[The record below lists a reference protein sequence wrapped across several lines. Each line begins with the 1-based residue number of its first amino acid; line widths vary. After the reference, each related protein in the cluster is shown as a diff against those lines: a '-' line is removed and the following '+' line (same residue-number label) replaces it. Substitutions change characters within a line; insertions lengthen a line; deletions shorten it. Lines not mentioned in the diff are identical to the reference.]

1 MLSVA
6 VHKDIGEY
14 TEKVVGKLSAR
25 TLACT
30 AGGFASS
37 VATAAAL
44 NLALGVPVDAAALPV
59 MAASMPFWLMGFWR
73 PKGLTAERYLAMLA
87 RHALSDGVL
96 VYSTGSRPW
105 EAAGGNRVPAGG
117 PQGAQEEQEE
127 GGREAWPERVGG
139 GKAPPGGNPSSAA
152 SPSRSASSRGGWR
165 RRGGCAARPGT
176 SIPP

>member
-30 AGGFASS
+30 AGGLASS
-37 VATAAAL
+37 VACAALL

-59 MAASMPFWLMGFWR
+59 MAASMPVLAHGVLAARRGFPR
-73 PKGLTAERYLAMLA
+73 RGFAVLVA

-96 VYSTGSRPW
+96 LYSTGSAPARL
-105 EAAGGNRVPAGG
+105 AGGVACARADRRARRASRRKGAERH
-117 PQGAQEEQEE
+117 GAQAQ
-127 GGREAWPERVGG
+127 G
-139 GKAPPGGNPSSAA
+139 
-152 SPSRSASSRGGWR
+152 
-165 RRGGCAARPGT
+165 
-176 SIPP
+176 

>member
-30 AGGFASS
+30 AGGLIAS
-37 VATAAAL
+37 VAAAAL
-44 NLALGVPVDAAALPV
+44 SNLAFGVPVDAATLPV

-73 PKGLTAERYLAMLA
+73 PKGLTAEKFAVLFA

-96 VYSTGSRPW
+96 VYSTGSRP
-105 EAAGGNRVPAGG
+105 AKVAGGIACRRVDRRARRASRRK
-117 PQGAQEEQEE
+117 GAEKN
-127 GGREAWPERVGG
+127 V
-139 GKAPPGGNPSSAA
+139 PGQ
-152 SPSRSASSRGGWR
+152 
-165 RRGGCAARPGT
+165 
-176 SIPP
+176 

>member
-30 AGGFASS
+30 AGGLASS

-44 NLALGVPVDAAALPV
+44 NLALGVPVDAATLPV

-96 VYSTGSRPW
+96 VYSTGKQALGCGR
-105 EAAGGNRVPAGG
+105 GNRVPAGG
-117 PQGAQEEQEE
+117 PQSAQEEQEE
-127 GGREAWPERVGG
+127 GGRETWPERVMGE
-139 GKAPPGGNPSSAA
+139 KAPPGESPSSAA

-165 RRGGCAARPGT
+165 KKGECAARLGT
-176 SIPP
+176 STPP